1 MLILAVCVMI
11 FTNYTL
17 LLLASVVCI
26 FIILQFGHLT
36 NQKTSTVTTVSFTLM
51 LICDC
56 LA

>member
-1 MLILAVCVMI
+1 MLILAICVMI

-26 FIILQFGHLT
+26 FIILQFACLT
-36 NQKTSTVTTVSFTLM
+36 NQKHQQSPMFLSLM
-51 LICDC
+51 VICDC

>member
-1 MLILAVCVMI
+1 MLILGVCVLI

-26 FIILQFGHLT
+26 FIILQFGRLT